1 MSRVIYWRS
10 SQLATRRRKHVIKRG
25 ILGIIVKSR
34 AELATMARAGT
45 VLRDLFA
52 ELVTVIRP
60 GVTTGELDAYI
71 ERTIIDRGCRP
82 SFKNLYG
89 FPGSACISVNDEV
102 VHGIPGNRVIEE
114 GDVVKVDVGALLDG
128 YHADAARSYPVGT
141 VSGETQRLLTT
152 TRAALDAGLAQARP
166 GNRVAHISSAV
177 QAVVEE
183 AGYAVVRDYVGHG
196 VGRDLHEDPQVPNF
210 ASGGYSP
217 LLRVGMTLAVEPMVN
232 AGTAHVVVR
241 DDKWTVCTR
250 DGALSANY
258 EDTVAVTE
266 HGPYVLTR

>member
-1 MSRVIYWRS
+1 
-10 SQLATRRRKHVIKRG
+10 
-25 ILGIIVKSR
+25 
-34 AELATMARAGT
+34 
-45 VLRDLFA
+45 
-52 ELVTVIRP
+52 
-60 GVTTGELDAYI
+60 VTTGELDAYI
-71 ERTIIDRGCRP
+71 ERAIIDRGCRP

-89 FPGSACISVNDEV
+89 FPSSACISVNDEV
-102 VHGIPGNRVIEE
+102 VHGIPGDRVIEE

-141 VSGETQRLLTT
+141 VSGEAERLLAT

-232 AGTAHVVVR
+232 AGTAQVVVR